1 MVSDIGERSELHH
14 GTGTLNGVHDS
25 ENFIYVICGEIPYLF
40 ICDKHF
46 VQLIQERFRLQEI
59 GVQHSFH
66 CTIHSFTT
74 FSYLLNCV
82 LFHSSIL
89 VIYRQNPYCH
99 KAKLENAEKKHCPFG
114 SASIPISSIKGRKT
128 QYSRKVRK
136 HPFFLKSS
144 FSSSYHPM
152 EKGLEALRCCHKSS

>member
-14 GTGTLNGVHDS
+14 GTRTLNGVHDS

-40 ICDKHF
+40 VCDKHF
-46 VQLIQERFRLQEI
+46 VQLIQERFCLQEI

-99 KAKLENAEKKHCPFG
+99 KAKLENAEKKTPPF
-114 SASIPISSIKGRKT
+114 R
-128 QYSRKVRK
+128 QCFYS
-136 HPFFLKSS
+136 HFLHKREKNSVFQKSS
-144 FSSSYHPM
+144 EASFLPEIIIFLFLSSYGKGARSSSLLP
-152 EKGLEALRCCHKSS
+152 